1 MAKRLTAPRLS
12 DAMLRNMA
20 HITDADIAA
29 GKSLFDS
36 VAPRGYRGLLDAP
49 LKGASSAN
57 SRIVWDATA
66 GRYILAGRRVPPL
79 EIRTRVIERLI
90 LSAKRTQRTLSA
102 QLQNREITLP
112 EWQSAMINSI
122 KQTQTAAA
130 LTANGGEKN
139 TSDSDKEEI
148 AALILAL
155 LLLFRKFSQDI
166 QRNRQP
172 LNGLLIVR
180 SDLYASSARGMFED
194 VSGYNA
200 RVYQGK
206 TEERRVLGNADHCRT
221 DGELEGCLELAAK
234 GWQPIGSLPP
244 IGKSPCRS
252 NCKCTKVYR

>member
-1 MAKRLTAPRLS
+1 MARRLTAARLS
-12 DAMLRNMA
+12 DSALKNMA
-20 HITDADIAA
+20 QVTDADLAA
-29 GKSLFDS
+29 GRSLFES
-36 VAPRGYRGLLDAP
+36 VAPRGYRGIWDAP
-49 LKGASSAN
+49 PKGASVSDN
-57 SRIVWDATA
+57 RTTWNATT
-66 GRYILAGRRVPPL
+66 GRYIIADRSVPPL
-79 EIRTRVIERLI
+79 EIRNRVIERLI
-90 LSAKRTQRTLSA
+90 LSAKQTQRVLSQ

-112 EWQSAMINSI
+112 EWQSAMIQSI
-122 KQTQTAAA
+122 KQTQTASA
-130 LTANGGEKN
+130 LIANGGEKN
-139 TSDSDKEEI
+139 TSESDKEEI

-172 LNGLLIVR
+172 LNGLLMVR

-200 RVYQGK
+200 RVYRGK
-206 TEERRVLGNADHCRT
+206 TEERRVLGNPEHCHT
-221 DGELEGCLELAAK
+221 DEELEGCIELAAK